1 MFHRIY
7 ASILI
12 SNFFFLIAQVFGSAF
27 VRLNQQIILLSILV
41 LLFLWINQISSFR
54 EVLKFFEC
62 KSQRRTHCMFIE
74 WQTNTSQ
81 FMHLGCALK
90 LEKENLE
97 QVLLTYC
104 LLMLPLLIECSQ
116 REIKT
121 FPNFH
126 PNHLKDSLVYDL
138 KTRDIAPTI
147 KKNCTYRYA

>member
-1 MFHRIY
+1 
-7 ASILI
+7 
-12 SNFFFLIAQVFGSAF
+12 
-27 VRLNQQIILLSILV
+27 
-41 LLFLWINQISSFR
+41 
-54 EVLKFFEC
+54 
-62 KSQRRTHCMFIE
+62 
-74 WQTNTSQ
+74 
-81 FMHLGCALK
+81 MHLGCALK

-138 KTRDIAPTI
+138 KTRDIYSPDD
-147 KKNCTYRYA
+147 